1 MDLGPHAAF
10 IWASYAA
17 ETIVLAALVGWL
29 FYDGNRQKQQLAD
42 LERRG
47 ITRRGASPAAQK
59 DKP

>member
-17 ETIVLAALVGWL
+17 ETLVLASLVAWL
-29 FYDGNRQKQQLAD
+29 LWDGRRQKRQLAD

-47 ITRRGASPAAQK
+47 VTRRGNG
-59 DKP
+59 